1 MRKKLVL
8 LLTGLA
14 LVAAGCG
21 GGGALTATASFD
33 DVADLAPGAPVLMAD
48 IQVGKV
54 TSIELKDNRALI
66 TMDIDPQA
74 RVPRDV
80 VARARRTSLLG
91 ERIIDF
97 EIPEG
102 LPANAPLLQ
111 DNQNITNTVVRP
123 DLEDLVRE
131 GTQVLSPISA
141 SEIATLVD
149 EGARGFGGRGPE
161 LRSLLK
167 SFRKIVGT
175 FSQET
180 DTIESIINSANQLNT
195 TIASEAD
202 AHGLAVQNTERALRV
217 LREESDRL
225 EGAIRALNRLA
236 VGGGSLMR
244 AHFDDMDRFFP
255 QMRSILGA
263 VRSELSSLVR
273 FLYWNILHNRNTQ
286 MVEYGE
292 FNQVLQE
299 FIFCG
304 FNEGNEP
311 ARDCTPG
318 PAQHPSE

>member
-1 MRKKLVL
+1 MKKKIAL

-14 LVAAGCG
+14 VITAGCG
-21 GGGALTATASFD
+21 GADGPLTVRASFD
-33 DVADLAPGAPVLMAD
+33 DVADLAPSAPVMMAD
-48 IQVGKV
+48 IHVGKV
-54 TSIELKDNRALI
+54 VSIDLQNNKALI
-66 TMDIDPQA
+66 TMELEREA

-80 VARARRTSLLG
+80 IARARRTSLLG
-91 ERIIDF
+91 ERIIDL

-111 DNQNITNTVVRP
+111 DGQNITRTDVRP
-123 DLEDLVRE
+123 DLEDLVVE

-141 SEIATLVD
+141 SEIGTLVD
-149 EGARGFGGRGPE
+149 EGAKGFAGRGRE
-161 LRSLLK
+161 LRSLLR
-167 SFRKIVGT
+167 SFRKIVGG

-180 DTIESIINSANQLNT
+180 DTINNIINSANQLNT
-195 TIASEAD
+195 TIAPEAD

-225 EGAIRALNRLA
+225 ENAIRALNRLA
-236 VGGGSLMR
+236 VGSGSLMR
-244 AHFDDMDRFFP
+244 AHFDDMNRFFP

-263 VRSELSSLVR
+263 VRSELGSLVR

-304 FNEGNEP
+304 FNESEEP
-311 ARDCTPG
+311 ARDCTPPPASG
-318 PAQHPSE
+318 P

>member
-1 MRKKLVL
+1 MKKIAL

-14 LVAAGCG
+14 LVVASCG
-21 GGGALTATASFD
+21 GADGPLTVRASFD
-33 DVADLAPGAPVLMAD
+33 DVADLAPSAPVMMAD
-48 IQVGKV
+48 IHVGKV
-54 TSIELKDNRALI
+54 VSIDLQNNKALV
-66 TMDIDPQA
+66 TMEIQREA
-74 RVPRDV
+74 RVPRDI

-111 DNQNITNTVVRP
+111 DGQNITRTSVRA
-123 DLEDLVRE
+123 DLEDLVVE

-141 SEIATLVD
+141 SEIGTLVD
-149 EGARGFGGRGPE
+149 EGARGFAGRGRE
-161 LRSLLK
+161 LRSLLR
-167 SFRKIVGT
+167 SFRKIVGG

-180 DTIESIINSANQLNT
+180 DTIRNIINSANQLNT
-195 TIASEAD
+195 TIAAEAD

-225 EGAIRALNRLA
+225 ESAIRALNRLA

-244 AHFDDMDRFFP
+244 AHFDDMNRFFP

-263 VRSELSSLVR
+263 VRSELGSLVR

-304 FNEGNEP
+304 FNESEEP
-311 ARDCTPG
+311 ARDCTPPPASG
-318 PAQHPSE
+318 P

>member
-1 MRKKLVL
+1 MKKIAL

-14 LVAAGCG
+14 LVVASCG
-21 GGGALTATASFD
+21 GADGPLTVRASFD
-33 DVADLAPGAPVLMAD
+33 DVADLAPSAPVMMAD
-48 IQVGKV
+48 IHVGKV
-54 TSIELKDNRALI
+54 VSIDLENNKALV
-66 TMDIDPQA
+66 TMEIQREA
-74 RVPRDV
+74 RVPRDI

-111 DNQNITNTVVRP
+111 DGQNITRTSVRA
-123 DLEDLVRE
+123 DLEDLVVE

-141 SEIATLVD
+141 SEIGTLVD
-149 EGARGFGGRGPE
+149 EGARGFAGRGRE
-161 LRSLLK
+161 LRSLLR
-167 SFRKIVGT
+167 SFRKIVGG

-180 DTIESIINSANQLNT
+180 DTINNIINSANQLNT
-195 TIASEAD
+195 TIAAEAD

-225 EGAIRALNRLA
+225 ENAIRALNRLA

-244 AHFDDMDRFFP
+244 AHFDDMNRFFP

-263 VRSELSSLVR
+263 VRSELGSLVR

-304 FNEGNEP
+304 FNESEEP
-311 ARDCTPG
+311 ARDCTPPPASG
-318 PAQHPSE
+318 P